1 MTIENITIIEIA
13 KMCGVSVSTVS
24 RAMNDHPDINQETKE
39 RVMEMIKKYHYVP
52 NNSARN
58 LKRSDARSI
67 AALIKGISNPFFSKM
82 IKVFEQEIQKHKYSL
97 VLQHIEENQDEVE
110 VAIQLQKEKRLNGI
124 IFLGGSFAPAREKLK
139 QITVPFVLSTSGIM
153 EGVDFGDCSLVSVDD
168 FKESYRMTEY
178 LIEQGHKRIAI
189 ICADEKDRSIG
200 KLRLSGYCAALKD
213 HGIAVDESLFC
224 RMKPYLSYYS
234 MENGYA
240 VTKELL
246 ESGTEFTALYAISDS
261 VAVGACRAL
270 GDGKKRI
277 PEDYS
282 VAGFDGLD
290 ITSYYQPSITTIR
303 QPVEEMAEAT
313 IHILFQMIKKEIPY
327 EKRIFKGEL
336 VTGESVKSI

>member
-1 MTIENITIIEIA
+1 MENITIIEIA
-13 KMCGVSVSTVS
+13 KMCGVSISTVS
-24 RAMNDHPDINQETKE
+24 RAMNNHQDINQETKE
-39 RVMEMIKKYHYVP
+39 RVMRIIKEYNYVP

-67 AALIKGISNPFFSKM
+67 AVLVKGISNPFFSKM

-97 VLQHIEENQDEVE
+97 ILQHIEERRDEVE
-110 VAIQLQKEKRLNGI
+110 VAVQLQKEKRLNGI
-124 IFLGGSFAPAREKLK
+124 VFLGGSFEHSRKKLK
-139 QITVPFVLSTSGIM
+139 QVTVPFVLSTSGVP
-153 EGVDFGDCSLVSVDD
+153 GGAGYSSNSLVSVDD

-178 LIEQGHKRIAI
+178 LIEQGHNRIAI

-200 KLRLSGYCAALKD
+200 KLRLEGYCAALKS

-224 RMKPYLSYYS
+224 RMKPNLDYYS

-246 ESGTEFTALYAISDS
+246 ELGKEFTALYAISDS
-261 VAVGACRAL
+261 VAIGACRAFW
-270 GDGKKRI
+270 DGQRRI
-277 PEDYS
+277 PQDYS

-290 ITSYYQPSITTIR
+290 IASYYQPSITTIR
-303 QPVEEMAEAT
+303 QPVAEMAEAT
-313 IHILFQMIKKEIPY
+313 INILFKMIEKEIPH

-336 VTGESVKSI
+336 VVGESVRNIQA